1 MEALAQRTGM
11 VGFAMF
17 SRGHI
22 HDKTLPTECQSLGA
36 LDFFEEIGGENFRD
50 VAEKFELWC
59 IAREK
64 GGSCQTLIR
73 YLALI

>member
-1 MEALAQRTGM
+1 M

-22 HDKTLPTECQSLGA
+22 HDKTVPTKCQSLGG
-36 LDFFEEIGGENFRD
+36 LEFFQEIMGEPARD

-64 GGSCQTLIR
+64 GKNLK
-73 YLALI
+73 LAVEVPS